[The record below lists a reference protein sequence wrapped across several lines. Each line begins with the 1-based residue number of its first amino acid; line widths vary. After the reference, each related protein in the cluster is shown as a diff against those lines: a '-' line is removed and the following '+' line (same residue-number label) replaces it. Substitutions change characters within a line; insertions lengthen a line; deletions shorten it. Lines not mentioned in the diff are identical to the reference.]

1 MIHGKPYS
9 SSDLEE
15 ICLESE
21 QFFSHFK
28 NKSILVAGATGFIGS
43 WLIATLEHMNLTRK
57 ANIEVVAL
65 SRRGNI
71 DGTKK
76 NATRHLL
83 LDVGKAEINF
93 PEEFD
98 CIFNAI
104 TPSSSQHGGLDPRQ
118 VLDASISGT
127 ANLLQL
133 AARNSGTCF
142 INLSSG
148 IVAKRLNDSDLDLDK
163 PSDAYLLGKRK
174 AEELVQNAIDNGG
187 VQGKNLR
194 LYAFAGPGIPLDQHF
209 AVGNFMS
216 NAKNRKPIQIKGNP
230 DTIRSY
236 LYPTDLVINILKS
249 TVEGTES
256 LLEVGSRVPINM
268 AELANLVNRVTGNNG
283 VIQNPN
289 YGDSDVYFPNSTSGY
304 AKELISIDVGLGR
317 WYRWLNEA
325 D

>member
-1 MIHGKPYS
+1 MNHGKSYS

-21 QFFSHFK
+21 QFLSHFK

-43 WLIATLEHMNLTRK
+43 WLIATLEHMNLTRDV
-57 ANIEVVAL
+57 NIEVVAL
-65 SRRGNI
+65 SRRGNVN
-71 DGTKK
+71 GTKSK
-76 NATRHLL
+76 ATRHLL
-83 LDVGKAEINF
+83 LDVGKTKINYSD
-93 PEEFD
+93 EFD

-133 AARNSGTCF
+133 AAKNSGTCF

-148 IVAKRLNDSDLDLDK
+148 IVAKRLNDTELDLNK
-163 PSDAYLLGKRK
+163 PSDAYLLGKRR
-174 AEELVQNAIDNGG
+174 AEELVQNAIDNGR

-216 NAKNRKPIQIKGNP
+216 NAKNGEPIQIKGNP

-236 LYPTDLVINILKS
+236 LYPTDLVINILRS
-249 TVEGTES
+249 TVEGTDS
-256 LLEVGSRVPINM
+256 LLEVGSRAPINM
-268 AELANLVNRVTGNNG
+268 VELANLINRVTGNNG
-283 VIQNPN
+283 VIQNPD
-289 YGDSDVYFPNSTSGY
+289 YGDSNVYFPNSTSGY
-304 AKELISIDVGLGR
+304 AKELISIDVGLDR
-317 WYRWLNEA
+317 WYRWLKEA